1 MTPTII
7 VTGGAGFIGSAFV
20 DYAVREGAYVVVLD
34 KLTYAGKRENLA
46 HVPRSAYELV
56 VGDIADT
63 HLVEQLLAK
72 HAPTAVFNFAAESHV
87 DNSISGPQA
96 FVETNINGTYALL
109 QACRGYFEILGVEAK
124 RAFRYVQVS
133 TDEVYGSLGAEGAFT
148 EDSPI
153 RPNSPYA
160 ATKAAADHL
169 VRAWFKT
176 FGLPTVITRCSNN
189 YGPRQFPEKLIPLM
203 ISKAL
208 AGEGLPV
215 YGDGKNVRDWIYVD
229 DHCAGIWLAHKKGK
243 LGEVYNFGGH
253 AEVSNIDLVGT
264 LCKLLDGLKPR
275 ADGKAYAEQITFVKD
290 RPGHDFRYA
299 IDDRKAM
306 QELGFKRTKIFETG
320 LQSTVEWCLGK
331 G

>member
-1 MTPTII
+1 MTFTII

-20 DYAVREGAYVVVLD
+20 DYAVKQGAYVVVLD
-34 KLTYAGKRENLA
+34 KLTYAGRRENLA
-46 HVPRSAYELV
+46 HVPHSFYELV
-56 VGDIADT
+56 VGDIADS
-63 HLVEQLLAK
+63 HLVEHLLAK
-72 HAPTAVFNFAAESHV
+72 HSPVAVFNFAAESHV

-109 QACRGYFEILGVEAK
+109 QACRSHFETLSEEAK
-124 RAFRYVQVS
+124 RNFRYVQVS

-148 EDSPI
+148 EESPI
-153 RPNSPYA
+153 RPNSPYS

-176 FGLPTVITRCSNN
+176 FGLPTLVTRCSNN

-208 AGEGLPV
+208 SGEGLPV

-229 DHCAGIWLAHKKGK
+229 DHCAGIWAAYKNGK
-243 LGEVYNFGGH
+243 LGDVYNFGGH
-253 AEVSNIDLVGT
+253 AEVSNIDLVHT

-275 ADGKAYAEQITFVKD
+275 ADGKSYAEQITFVKD
-290 RPGHDFRYA
+290 RLGHDFRYA
-299 IDDRKAM
+299 IDDQKAL
-306 QELGFKRTKIFETG
+306 QELGFKRTQTFETG
-320 LQSTVEWCLGK
+320 LKSTVEWFLASN
-331 G
+331 